1 MSIDT
6 LNSKYIDIQ
15 GVAQTFKTRKG
26 HFPALRNIHLTVAK
40 GEFVTL
46 IGHSG
51 CGKSTL
57 LNLIAGLTMPTEG
70 HLLCANREIAGPG
83 PERAVVFQ
91 NHSLLPWLTCFQNV
105 YLGVE
110 RVFGAAAKSTGAA
123 SENKAQLVARTDAAL
138 ALVGLGAAAHKRPGE
153 ISGGMKQ
160 RVGIARALAM
170 EPKVLLMDEPFSAL
184 DAHLRKGLREELKAL
199 QGRLDLTTIFVTH
212 DQEEAMELADRI
224 VVMQGGRVEQVGPPG
239 ALYQNPSTLGV
250 AQFIGAMNTCTS
262 NLRHGAVDWYGVTL
276 RLPLPDG
283 EVALL
288 CRPED
293 LSIDPN
299 GAAARVARVIDL
311 GPVTKVNLITETG
324 DLLTWTCPRDQ
335 APDLGR
341 VMTLLP
347 RRLHAFRGGALMGLM
362 DAPLPAQAQ
371 GATA

>member
-1 MSIDT
+1 MLQIDAIT
-6 LNSKYIDIQ
+6 KMYQ
-15 GVAQTFKTRKG
+15 GTPAVRDASFAVAR
-26 HFPALRNIHLTVAK
+26 
-40 GEFVTL
+40 GELVCL
-46 IGHSG
+46 LGPSG

-57 LNLIAGLTMPTEG
+57 LRIISGLTDCDSGSVRIEG
-70 HLLCANREIAGPG
+70 VDMTATQANRRPTAMVFQSHALWSHMSVAQNVGFGLRVRGLPKAEIAAKTA
-83 PERAVVFQ
+83 AV
-91 NHSLLPWLTCFQNV
+91 L
-105 YLGVE
+105 
-110 RVFGAAAKSTGAA
+110 
-123 SENKAQLVARTDAAL
+123 D
-138 ALVGLGAAAHKRPGE
+138 LVGLAAFAKRLPAE
-153 ISGGMKQ
+153 LSGGQAQ
-160 RVGIARALAM
+160 RVALARCLVV

-250 AQFIGAMNTCTS
+250 AQFIGAMNTCTTT
-262 NLRHGAVDWYGVTL
+262 LRQGAADWYGLDL

-293 LSIDPN
+293 LYLDAK
-299 GAAARVARVIDL
+299 GATARVTRVIDL
-311 GPVTKVNLITETG
+311 GPVTKVNLMTEAG
-324 DLLTWTCPRDQ
+324 DLITWTCPRDQ

-341 VMTLLP
+341 LLTLLP
-347 RRLHAFRGGALMGLM
+347 RRLHAFRDGVLIGL
-362 DAPLPAQAQ
+362 AQSPLPAQTA